1 MLSDHKIQIPAV
13 KKTLYYIIPLCLTSG
28 LQAKSQPSISSDSTN
43 TQIEQLWEKMY
54 ELKGV
59 VVTGTRSPKKLR
71 ETPVLTRVITHK
83 DIQKTDATNIQDLL
97 QTELPGIEFTYA
109 MNQQVNMNLAGF
121 AGQSI
126 LILVDGERLA
136 GETMDNVDFT
146 RLSMA
151 DIERIEIVR
160 GAASALYGSNAAGG
174 VINIITR
181 KSKEPWTLHLDA
193 RYGEHNQQ
201 RYNTILSLRQGIYAN
216 RLTFSHTSCDN
227 YQVSNRGTE
236 PQASTFTQVYGDKTF
251 NLSDRMSI
259 DLTKDLL
266 LTGRLQYFYR
276 TTEREED
283 SQERYRDYQ
292 ANIKAQWHISPRDH
306 LEASYNFDQYDKSDY
321 LRIQSLDLRKYSN
334 VQNNFR
340 LLYNRQLRQSDILTI
355 GADYLYDYLMNTNL
369 TDSTHTQQ
377 SLDIFTQYDWHINDK
392 CELLAALRYDY
403 FSDGAQSRLTPKLA
417 ARWTP
422 HRRLTLR
429 STYGMGFRA
438 PTLKEKYY
446 NFDMAGIWTV
456 EGNPTLSPELS
467 HNITFSAQYT
477 YKSYDLTLESSYNRV
492 TNKITTGLPYHKDN
506 TDEWYLAYINLSGQ
520 DIYTVGATVQAQWQY
535 GFSAKA
541 SYLYTHET
549 HPTETAN
556 QYMPARPHSLTM
568 RGEWAHDICKTINI
582 SIALSGRVH
591 STVTNLEYND
601 LAAPELGTHEV
612 KYPAYT
618 LWKLQLTSKIK
629 QYAQATLTID
639 NLFNYRPTYYY
650 YNAPLTQGINLHI
663 GASIDIDKIFRK

>member
-71 ETPVLTRVITHK
+71 EAPVLSRVITHK
-83 DIQKTDATNIQDLL
+83 DIQKADATNIQDLL

-334 VQNNFR
+334 VQNSFR
-340 LLYNRQLRQSDILTI
+340 LLYNRQLRQS
-355 GADYLYDYLMNTNL
+355 
-369 TDSTHTQQ
+369 
-377 SLDIFTQYDWHINDK
+377 
-392 CELLAALRYDY
+392 
-403 FSDGAQSRLTPKLA
+403 
-417 ARWTP
+417 
-422 HRRLTLR
+422 
-429 STYGMGFRA
+429 
-438 PTLKEKYY
+438 
-446 NFDMAGIWTV
+446 
-456 EGNPTLSPELS
+456 
-467 HNITFSAQYT
+467 NITFSAQYT

-520 DIYTVGATVQAQWQY
+520 DIYTVGATAQAQWQY

-650 YNAPLTQGINLHI
+650 YNAPLTQGINLYI

>member
-13 KKTLYYIIPLCLTSG
+13 NKTLYYIIPLCLTSG

-71 ETPVLTRVITHK
+71 EVPVLTRVITHK
-83 DIQKTDATNIQDLL
+83 DIQKADATNIQDLL

-369 TDSTHTQQ
+369 TDSTHTAEPRH
-377 SLDIFTQYDWHINDK
+377 LYPIR
-392 CELLAALRYDY
+392 LAHQRQMRATCSPALRLFLRRSPIAPHPQTRSPMDPPSTSHTKKHIRYGIQSPHPKREILQLRYGRHMDRRRQPNPQPR
-403 FSDGAQSRLTPKLA
+403 AQPQHHLQRTIHLQK
-417 ARWTP
+417 
-422 HRRLTLR
+422 LR
-429 STYGMGFRA
+429 SHPREQ
-438 PTLKEKYY
+438 LQ
-446 NFDMAGIWTV
+446 
-456 EGNPTLSPELS
+456 SS
-467 HNITFSAQYT
+467 HKQN
-477 YKSYDLTLESSYNRV
+477 
-492 TNKITTGLPYHKDN
+492 YHR
-506 TDEWYLAYINLSGQ
+506 TPIPQ
-520 DIYTVGATVQAQWQY
+520 RQ
-535 GFSAKA
+535 
-541 SYLYTHET
+541 H
-549 HPTETAN
+549 
-556 QYMPARPHSLTM
+556 R
-568 RGEWAHDICKTINI
+568 
-582 SIALSGRVH
+582 
-591 STVTNLEYND
+591 
-601 LAAPELGTHEV
+601 
-612 KYPAYT
+612 
-618 LWKLQLTSKIK
+618 
-629 QYAQATLTID
+629 
-639 NLFNYRPTYYY
+639 
-650 YNAPLTQGINLHI
+650 
-663 GASIDIDKIFRK
+663 